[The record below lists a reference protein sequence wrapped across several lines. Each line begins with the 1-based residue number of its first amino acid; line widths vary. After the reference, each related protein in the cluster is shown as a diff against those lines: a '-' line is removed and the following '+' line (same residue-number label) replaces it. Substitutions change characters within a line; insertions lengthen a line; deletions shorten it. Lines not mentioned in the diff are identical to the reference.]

1 MYPDRGVFHRDCFPP
16 VKLITHPL
24 VFLCSDLYDVVQG
37 ANFYIIFWGHSS
49 RTSDGHNIMKRPC
62 SIIVLIDK
70 LPNCTTAG
78 PLSPTALQ
86 HSVVVIAA
94 KASVYRGKWLCRA
107 RAKRKR
113 AAALRFYS
121 LNMFLGSPRHWMA
134 NCPLLPLSV
143 LRKLQQR
150 DMYEATYLRQVI
162 INQLGFK

>member
-24 VFLCSDLYDVVQG
+24 AFLCSDLYDVVQG

-86 HSVVVIAA
+86 IVLLLLLLLKRQFIGKMALPCSCQK
-94 KASVYRGKWLCRA
+94 KASSC
-107 RAKRKR
+107 
-113 AAALRFYS
+113 FE
-121 LNMFLGSPRHWMA
+121 
-134 NCPLLPLSV
+134 V
-143 LRKLQQR
+143 LQP
-150 DMYEATYLRQVI
+150 
-162 INQLGFK
+162 